1 MKKLRFIMATL
12 LAVVGFMSAHAA
24 EKEAYVVFNST
35 SGTLTFYYDAN
46 RSNHDAIAD
55 WVYGLNTGSNAPG
68 WLESATSVKKVSF
81 HYGFKDYKP
90 TTMYR
95 WFFGMTNLT
104 KFEDE
109 GKFVN
114 IDKIEYLNTENV
126 TNMFQTFGGCSSL
139 TSLDFTIF
147 TNFST
152 AKVTTMRGMFF
163 NCLNLQTLNISNFST
178 PELTDVSG
186 MFMGC
191 EKLQSVSFP
200 STFTT
205 SNVTDMSFLF
215 SDCESLQTVAVR
227 SSFTTENVTDMR
239 EMFYG
244 CKSVDG
250 LVFSTFNTAKVTDM
264 SGMFQN
270 CTKLTGLDLRSFST
284 SNVTNMS
291 SMFNGCSAMT
301 VIMLPSSFSLYMAS
315 DVSALFK
322 NCSSLVSLNTEAII
336 GSAYNNKNASGMFQG
351 CSKLSQINL
360 TNFNNDHVYDM
371 SYMFDGCSN
380 LTKVTFSSTQ
390 NKSGLD
396 MTYKYMFRGC
406 SKLTTIE
413 NICYTTSRE
422 YRQDNR
428 DMTGMFEG
436 CSSLTSLDLSAVKYN
451 QYYYYLNATDMFSGC
466 SSLTSLAMWDDVRLD
481 NCSGMFNGCEKLA
494 SIDLSG
500 FNTEK
505 VTDMSNMFNGCKAL
519 TSLDVSTFNTDG
531 VTNMSYMFAGCKA
544 LTSIDVSPL
553 NTEKVTDVSGMFSG
567 CSSLTELDLS
577 TFDTRSVTKTAKMF
591 YNCPQLTTIYI
602 TTLWDVTGVTAAN
615 STQMFDGCSLLK
627 GSNGTAY
634 AQENNGGGAY
644 AVADGEAKGYLSYR
658 PYVFLTDGTLTF
670 INDGNRRQRT
680 GVTTYDL
687 KAAGAQPAWTADAAS
702 ISNVTIDPSF
712 AFTRPTS
719 TRSWFEGMSAL
730 KDIEGIGNLNT
741 EEVTNMSAMFSG
753 CTGLTQLD
761 LMAFNTSKVTTMT
774 SMFANCTGLTVLD
787 LSAFNT
793 GNVAYAHEMFYKCNQ
808 LVTIHV
814 GDGWDMS
821 HVDTYMGA
829 GDMFEGCTKLVGE
842 YGKTY
847 NYYDI
852 NRWYAII
859 GTEGYLTSPAYAVY
873 DNRTLTFYCDQLGST
888 RSGQV
893 FRLNVGL
900 STPKWN
906 LDEVKNNVRT
916 VVFDAS
922 FAKANPQ
929 STYRW
934 FEGLRRVNKITDMDN
949 MNTANVT
956 TMRQMFSGCE
966 SLENLDVSMLN
977 TENVTDMNSMFSG
990 CDYLSILDLSTFN
1003 TKKVTDMA
1011 GMFSQCTDLTTVN
1024 VGQHW
1029 STDAVTSSEG
1039 MFDGC
1044 SSIEGRLGT
1053 TYDAAH
1059 TDKAY
1064 AHVDAPDDPGYFSS
1078 PTEAYAVYADGV
1090 LTFYQDSERASR
1102 PSNTYFL
1109 NTGDEAPGW
1118 RDILGNVTKVVF
1130 DPSFASARPTSTAHW
1145 FSMRQLTTIEGLE
1158 YLNTREV
1165 TTMYQMFSGCSNLT
1179 ELDVSTLN
1187 TEKVASMYY
1196 MFQSCD
1202 NLTSITGL
1210 ENFDTGAVTNMGG
1223 MFNGCEGLTSLD
1235 LRFNTENVTSMAG
1248 MFQGCT
1254 GLTELDLSAF
1264 NTEKVTDMSFMF
1276 ESCSGLKLLNLGSFN
1291 TARVTNMEWMF
1302 CGCENL
1308 TTIFAGDGWTTNG
1321 IAHTPY
1327 QDPNYEMFSYCNN
1340 LVGGNDTHYINGWN
1354 DLDYARIDGKNGWP
1368 GYLTD
1373 VASLKVG
1380 DVDKDGSI
1388 TDADVQALVDI
1399 VLGKTPNS
1407 NPKLTDVNGDGSVTI
1422 ADVTKLVN
1430 IVLGNE

>member
-1 MKKLRFIMATL
+1 M
-12 LAVVGFMSAHAA
+12 
-24 EKEAYVVFNST
+24 
-35 SGTLTFYYDAN
+35 
-46 RSNHDAIAD
+46 
-55 WVYGLNTGSNAPG
+55 
-68 WLESATSVKKVSF
+68 SF

-178 PELTDVSG
+178 PVLTDVRG
-186 MFMGC
+186 MFWGC
-191 EKLQSVSFP
+191 EKVKSISFP

-205 SNVTDMSFLF
+205 AKVTDMGYLF
-215 SDCESLQTVAVR
+215 SDCLSLESIGLT
-227 SSFTTENVTDMR
+227 SNFTTENVTDMQ
-239 EMFYG
+239 EMFFD
-244 CKSVDG
+244 CS
-250 LVFSTFNTAKVTDM
+250 S
-264 SGMFQN
+264 
-270 CTKLTGLDLRSFST
+270 LTGLDLRKFNTSKVTKLSGMFS
-284 SNVTNMS
+284 
-291 SMFNGCSAMT
+291 GCSAMT
-301 VIMLPSSFSLYMAS
+301 VIMLPSTFSLNLVS

-322 NCSSLVSLNTEAII
+322 NCSSLVSLKTEAITA
-336 GSAYNNKNASGMFQG
+336 SSNNYKDASGMFQG

-360 TNFNNDHVYDM
+360 PNFYNNRVEDM

-380 LTKVTFSSTQ
+380 LTKVTFSQTQ
-390 NKSGLD
+390 NETNKDKMS
-396 MTYKYMFRGC
+396 YKYMFRGC
-406 SKLTTIE
+406 KKLTTIE
-413 NICYTTSRE
+413 NLSYTTSE
-422 YRQDNR
+422 QTLQYHK

-436 CSSLTSLDLSAVKYN
+436 CSSLTSLDLSGVKYN
-451 QYYYYLNATDMFSGC
+451 TYNYYFTAKDMFSGC
-466 SSLTSLAMWDDVRLD
+466 SSLTSLTLWNSLMLD
-481 NCSGMFNGCEKLA
+481 NCPGMFNGCEKLD
-494 SIDLSG
+494 SIDLSR

-505 VTDMSNMFNGCKAL
+505 VTD
-519 TSLDVSTFNTDG
+519 
-531 VTNMSYMFAGCKA
+531 MSYMFAGCKA
-544 LTSIDVSPL
+544 LASIDVSPL

-591 YNCPQLTTIYI
+591 YNCPKLTTIYI
-602 TTLWDVTGVTAAN
+602 TTLWDVTGVTTAN

-680 GVTTYDL
+680 GVTTFDL

-761 LMAFNTSKVTTMT
+761 LMAFNTGKVTTMT

-793 GNVAYAHEMFYKCNQ
+793 GNVAYAYKMFYHCNQ

-821 HVDTYMGA
+821 HVDTYMGS

-847 NYYDI
+847 NYYEI
-852 NRWYAII
+852 NRGYAII
-859 GTEGYLTSPAYAVY
+859 GTEGYMTSPAYAVY

-888 RSGQV
+888 RNGQV

-934 FEGLRRVNKITDMDN
+934 FEGLRR
-949 MNTANVT
+949 
-956 TMRQMFSGCE
+956 
-966 SLENLDVSMLN
+966 
-977 TENVTDMNSMFSG
+977 
-990 CDYLSILDLSTFN
+990 
-1003 TKKVTDMA
+1003 
-1011 GMFSQCTDLTTVN
+1011 
-1024 VGQHW
+1024 
-1029 STDAVTSSEG
+1029 
-1039 MFDGC
+1039 
-1044 SSIEGRLGT
+1044 
-1053 TYDAAH
+1053 
-1059 TDKAY
+1059 
-1064 AHVDAPDDPGYFSS
+1064 
-1078 PTEAYAVYADGV
+1078 
-1090 LTFYQDSERASR
+1090 
-1102 PSNTYFL
+1102 
-1109 NTGDEAPGW
+1109 
-1118 RDILGNVTKVVF
+1118 
-1130 DPSFASARPTSTAHW
+1130 
-1145 FSMRQLTTIEGLE
+1145 
-1158 YLNTREV
+1158 
-1165 TTMYQMFSGCSNLT
+1165 
-1179 ELDVSTLN
+1179 
-1187 TEKVASMYY
+1187 
-1196 MFQSCD
+1196 
-1202 NLTSITGL
+1202 
-1210 ENFDTGAVTNMGG
+1210 
-1223 MFNGCEGLTSLD
+1223 
-1235 LRFNTENVTSMAG
+1235 
-1248 MFQGCT
+1248 
-1254 GLTELDLSAF
+1254 
-1264 NTEKVTDMSFMF
+1264 
-1276 ESCSGLKLLNLGSFN
+1276 
-1291 TARVTNMEWMF
+1291 
-1302 CGCENL
+1302 
-1308 TTIFAGDGWTTNG
+1308 
-1321 IAHTPY
+1321 
-1327 QDPNYEMFSYCNN
+1327 
-1340 LVGGNDTHYINGWN
+1340 
-1354 DLDYARIDGKNGWP
+1354 
-1368 GYLTD
+1368 
-1373 VASLKVG
+1373 
-1380 DVDKDGSI
+1380 
-1388 TDADVQALVDI
+1388 
-1399 VLGKTPNS
+1399 
-1407 NPKLTDVNGDGSVTI
+1407 
-1422 ADVTKLVN
+1422 
-1430 IVLGNE
+1430 